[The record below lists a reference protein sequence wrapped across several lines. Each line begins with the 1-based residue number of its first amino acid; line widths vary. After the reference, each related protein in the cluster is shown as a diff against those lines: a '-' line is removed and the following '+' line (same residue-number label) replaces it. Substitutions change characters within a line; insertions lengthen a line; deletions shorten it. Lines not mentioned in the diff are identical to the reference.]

1 MYLSRALDGLRLA
14 VCLLTVVPAG
24 RPRTDRATAGAAML
38 WAPAVGLLIGIVAG
52 SVAAV
57 AASGGLSPPSCAVL
71 ALAASALLTRGL
83 HLDGLAD
90 TADGLGSGRDRERAL
105 AVMRASDIGP
115 FGVATLVIVLL
126 LQAAVLAELLS
137 SGQAAAAG
145 LALAGAAGRLAACWA
160 SVRPVPAARVDGLGA
175 LVASSVPVPAAA
187 ALTLALLV
195 LAGAVTGLRGVLAVT
210 AALVVAGL
218 LARRCTHRFGG
229 VTGDVLGAL
238 VEVAQTVTL
247 VVLAAR

>member
-1 MYLSRALDGLRLA
+1 
-14 VCLLTVVPAG
+14 
-24 RPRTDRATAGAAML
+24 ML

-137 SGQAAAAG
+137 SGQAAAAAG
-145 LALAGAAGRLAACWA
+145 LALSGAAGRLAACWA

-247 VVLAAR
+247 VVLAAG

>member
-1 MYLSRALDGLRLA
+1 
-14 VCLLTVVPAG
+14 
-24 RPRTDRATAGAAML
+24 ML